1 MPATGVSLPS
11 HLVLSTPDAR
21 LSKNI
26 FAILIGMEQTPETEL
41 AARLSMMSQSEL
53 ANRSGESKQAVSDMV
68 NGRRTISAKM
78 LDYLGFERVTIVRK
92 KGKTNG

>member
-1 MPATGVSLPS
+1 
-11 HLVLSTPDAR
+11 
-21 LSKNI
+21 
-26 FAILIGMEQTPETEL
+26 MEQTPEREL

-78 LDYLGFERVTIVRK
+78 LDYLGYERVVVIRRK
-92 KGKTNG
+92 V

>member
-1 MPATGVSLPS
+1 MPATGVILPS
-11 HLVLSTPDAR
+11 QLVLSTPDER
-21 LSKNI
+21 LSENI
-26 FAILIGMEQTPETEL
+26 FAILIHMEQTPETEL

-78 LDYLGFERVTIVRK
+78 LDYLGYERVVVIRRK
-92 KGKTNG
+92 AQD

>member
-1 MPATGVSLPS
+1 
-11 HLVLSTPDAR
+11 
-21 LSKNI
+21 
-26 FAILIGMEQTPETEL
+26 MEQTPETEL

>member
-11 HLVLSTPDAR
+11 RLVLSTPDAR
-21 LSKNI
+21 LSENI
-26 FAILIGMEQTPETEL
+26 FAILTGMEQTPETEL

-78 LDYLGFERVTIVRK
+78 LDYLGYERVVVIRRK
-92 KGKTNG
+92 A